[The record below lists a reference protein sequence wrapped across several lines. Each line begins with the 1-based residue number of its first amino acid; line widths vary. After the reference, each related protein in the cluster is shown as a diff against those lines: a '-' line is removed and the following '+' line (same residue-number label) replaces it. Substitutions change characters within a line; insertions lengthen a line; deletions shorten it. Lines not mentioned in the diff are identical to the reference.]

1 MKELL
6 DLAVEIAKEAGALLM
21 KRPEQLS
28 IDTKSSNIDIVTQ
41 MDRASERLI
50 VDSILAARPDDGV
63 IGEEGADRPSKSG
76 YTWVIDPIDGTVNYF
91 YNMFGWSISIAVKE
105 RVKEQVKE
113 RVTQGVEVSEEIVVG
128 VVYSPTTDELYTAV
142 RGAGAYL
149 NGKQILCNNPVD
161 LNLALIATGFHY
173 VESTR
178 SQQIDQFNKL
188 ILKIRDYRRNGSAA
202 IDICH
207 VAAGK
212 VDGYYEMGLKE
223 WDRAAA
229 ELIATEA
236 GAIVSVNGEL
246 TIAAGAHLHGLLRE
260 ALLS

>member
-6 DLAVEIAKEAGALLM
+6 VLAEEITKKAGALLM
-21 KRPEQLS
+21 NRPEQLS
-28 IDTKSSNIDIVTQ
+28 VDTKSSDIDIVTQ
-41 MDRASERLI
+41 MDRASEKLI
-50 VDSILAARPDDGV
+50 VESILAVRPEDGI
-63 IGEEGADRPSKSG
+63 IGEEGADRPSQSG

-91 YNMFGWSISIAVKE
+91 YNMSGWS
-105 RVKEQVKE
+105 
-113 RVTQGVEVSEEIVVG
+113 VSVAIKDELGNAVG
-128 VVYSPTTDELYTAV
+128 VVYSPTTNELYTAV

-149 NGKQILCNNPVD
+149 NGHKIFCNNPVE
-161 LNLALIATGFHY
+161 LNRALIATGFHY
-173 VESTR
+173 VESVR
-178 SQQIDQFNKL
+178 EQQMDQFNNL

-229 ELIATEA
+229 QLIANEA
-236 GAIVSVNGEL
+236 EAIVSVHGEL
-246 TIAAGAHLHGLLRE
+246 TIAAGEHLHRLLGE
-260 ALLS
+260 ILLK